1 MRYQTILE
9 EELRCIGRAPT
20 VLVECTADAESRR
33 SFFDEKHR
41 HRFAPAADFARL
53 RSNAIEIGMDTIGD
67 EHLGAV
73 ENIAGFGFARRGADA
88 LYVRARVRLGYR
100 DSADHLTGDDLAHPS
115 GFFRFGPGIEHAPR
129 SNVGVTK
136 SRDCNTGEC
145 RPPHFFF
152 EHAASERVNG

>member
-100 DSADHLTGDDLAHPS
+100 DSAEHLPALVLPHPP
-115 GFFRFGPGIEHAPR
+115 GFFAFVPA
-129 SNVGVTK
+129 
-136 SRDCNTGEC
+136 
-145 RPPHFFF
+145 F
-152 EHAASERVNG
+152 EHFHQSHAA